1 MINGSE
7 FPTSISL
14 FEFGPDDQLIPS
26 NGYPINYHLYICT
39 VILLY
44 PSIDW
49 NIGIKKPSVPGNP
62 RFYNWISLYS
72 SFTFP
77 QNVVVEKEILILT
90 QTLPLIFD
98 LEIDF

>member
-14 FEFGPDDQLIPS
+14 FEFGPDA
-26 NGYPINYHLYICT
+26 YPIKRVPNKLPPLYLHCYLT
-39 VILLY
+39 V
-44 PSIDW
+44 SIYRLEYW
-49 NIGIKKPSVPGNP
+49 YKKPSVPGNP